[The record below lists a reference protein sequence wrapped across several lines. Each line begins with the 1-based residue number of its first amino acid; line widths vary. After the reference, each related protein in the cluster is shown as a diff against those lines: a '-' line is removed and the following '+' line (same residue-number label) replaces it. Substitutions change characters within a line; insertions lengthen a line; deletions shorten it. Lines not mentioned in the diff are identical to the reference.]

1 MPSGHILFAVHNGTY
16 VLKFTGE
23 IRASMCATL
32 DNFLEKIFVD
42 AQLSSILIDLTE
54 TDYIDSTALGLI
66 AKTAVFLQ
74 MYNQRKP
81 IILSTNPDIS
91 RVLESMGFDQVFII
105 LACQN
110 EEQCVNE
117 LPEVEPSEHE
127 MMEKVIAAHR
137 VLMGLSEQNQA
148 TFKNL
153 VDALEMEQQAQGEDK
168 I

>member
-42 AQLSSILIDLTE
+42 ASLSSILIDLTE

-74 MYNQRKP
+74 IYNQRKP

-91 RVLESMGFDQVFII
+91 RILESMGFDQVFII

-137 VLMGLSEQNQA
+137 VLMGLSEQTQA

-153 VDALEMEQQAQGEDK
+153 VDALEMEQQAHGEDK

>member
-23 IRASMCATL
+23 IRAPMCATL
-32 DNFLEKIFVD
+32 DNFLDKMFNDNQI
-42 AQLSSILIDLTE
+42 AAILIDLTE
-54 TDYIDSTALGLI
+54 TEYIDSTALGLI
-66 AKTAVFLQ
+66 AKTSVFLQ
-74 MYNQRKP
+74 MHNHRKP

-91 RVLESMGFDQVFII
+91 RILESMGFDQVFII
-105 LACQN
+105 LDCECH
-110 EEQCVNE
+110 EECLNE
-117 LPEVEPSEHE
+117 LPEIEPSEHE

-148 TFKNL
+148 TFKSL
-153 VDALEMEQQAQGEDK
+153 VEALELEQQAQGEDK

>member
-23 IRASMCATL
+23 IRAPMCATL
-32 DNFLEKIFVD
+32 DNFLDKMFSD
-42 AQLSSILIDLTE
+42 ASISAILIDLTE

-66 AKTAVFLQ
+66 AKTSVFLQ
-74 MYNQRKP
+74 MHNHRKP
-81 IILSTNPDIS
+81 IILSTNPDIT

-105 LACQN
+105 LACECQ
-110 EEQCVNE
+110 EQCLNE

-127 MMEKVIAAHR
+127 MMEKVISAHR

-148 TFKNL
+148 TFKSL
-153 VDALEMEQQAQGEDK
+153 VEALELEQQAHGEDK